1 MASDI
6 MWASGNPA
14 VLVELDERRRTSL
27 GKVGRKEHTRYLVE
41 EEADGTLIWRPAV
54 VMAEHELRFME
65 AYPEEYAR
73 IRAEQADP
81 DPGRL
86 RDRPG
91 RAGRARAR
99 VAEPVGAVG

>member
-1 MASDI
+1 MTADI
-6 MWASGNPA
+6 MWASGNPP

-86 RDRPG
+86 RDRPA
-91 RAGRARAR
+91 RAGRAQ